1 MADEWRRGDYVIT
14 TERARLDVAVIH
26 GYLARSY
33 WSKGVSR
40 EIVERS
46 IAGSLCFG
54 LFHHDQQVGFAR
66 VITDYATTGYLAD
79 VFVLEAHRGRGLG
92 VWLIETVMRHPALQG
107 FRVWR
112 LGTRDAHGL
121 YEKFGW
127 RPLAHPERLMEIVD
141 PSVYADSKR
150 TQASQQ

>member
-1 MADEWRRGDYVIT
+1 VSDDWRRGDYVIST
-14 TERARLDVAVIH
+14 DRGRLDIDAIH
-26 GYLARSY
+26 TFLTRSY
-33 WSKGVSR
+33 WAKGIPRDV
-40 EIVERS
+40 VARS
-46 IAGSLCFG
+46 IEGSLCFG
-54 LFHHDQQVGFAR
+54 LFHGGEQVGFAR

-79 VFVLEAHRGRGLG
+79 VFVLEEHRGHGLG
-92 VWLIETVMRHPALQG
+92 VWLIDTVMRHPALQG

-141 PSVYADSKR
+141 PSIYADA
-150 TQASQQ
+150 T